1 MTEIDSPKIQE
12 IRIAAI
18 GNVDSGKTTT
28 VSVLCNDI
36 LDDGRGKARS
46 KVLKHSHE
54 GTTGRTSSITHC
66 YKRNKQQDGEK
77 IHAFVDLAGHEKY
90 LKTTM
95 TGLNGCM
102 IDFAMVT
109 IGTNMGVLGTTKEHL
124 GIALALQI
132 PIFIILT
139 KLDICP
145 KPVLEK
151 TRSKISK
158 IMSSKAAGRKK
169 VVMVDDSMAMESVI
183 HQFNNRENICPI
195 FSISNVKGEGVELLK
210 NFVEKLESKR
220 KWNSNH
226 KNSLFLIDDVFKIP
240 GVGTVVSGSVKKGT
254 ISKDDKLFLGPF
266 NGKFK
271 KVNVRNI
278 HNNFK
283 ENVKFL
289 EGGHSGC
296 FNIKSMSKDT
306 ILRNHI
312 KRGMILVKNPKC
324 VISFEAEIMI
334 LHHPTTIRV
343 NYQPVVH
350 CGTVRQSAKIVKMSK
365 ELVRTGDKAN
375 VVFEFLYHPEYIE
388 ANSRITFREGKTK
401 GIGKIRKVIYK

>member
-1 MTEIDSPKIQE
+1 MQTITIPKIQE
-12 IRIAAI
+12 VRIAAI

-28 VSVLCNDI
+28 VSVICNDI

-46 KVLKHSHE
+46 KVLKHPHE

-66 YKRNKQQDGEK
+66 YKRNKKTDTEK
-77 IHAFVDLAGHEKY
+77 IHAFVDLAGHERY

-102 IDFAMVT
+102 IDFAMIT

-145 KPVLEK
+145 QPILEK
-151 TRSKISK
+151 TRNRISK

-169 VVMVDDSMAMESVI
+169 VIMVDNNKTMQTVI
-183 HQFNNRENICPI
+183 HQFNNRENVCPI
-195 FSISNVKGEGVELLK
+195 FSISNVKGQGVELLK
-210 NFVEKLESKR
+210 QFIDKLESKR

-226 KNSLFLIDDVFKIP
+226 KNSLFLIDDVFKIT
-240 GVGTVVSGSVKKGT
+240 GVGTVLSGSMQNGT
-254 ISKDDKLFLGPF
+254 IHKDDKLFLGPF

-271 KVNVRNI
+271 KINIRNI

-283 ENVKFL
+283 ENVNFL
-289 EGGHSGC
+289 EGGQSGC
-296 FNIKSMSKDT
+296 LNIKSLSKEA
-306 ILRNHI
+306 IHRNHI
-312 KRGMILVKNPKC
+312 KRGMIVVKNPKC
-324 VISFEAEIMI
+324 VKSFEAEIMI

-350 CGTVRQSAKIVKMSK
+350 CGTVRQSTRILKMSK
-365 ELVRTGDKAN
+365 ELVRTGDRAT

-388 ANSRITFREGKTK
+388 PNSIITFREGKTK
-401 GIGKIRKVIYK
+401 GIGKIHKVTYF